1 MFGNFEERLAFHC
14 GPAMAGIKPA
24 NLISFKN
31 EEFEKIS
38 PRLKEIEFRLSSQD
52 IRFETVYESEK
63 HVLIM
68 VYQEEAL
75 ETCLRC
81 RACAGILTEQG
92 YPQCSGVR
100 DYIKKKKK
108 RVSQCN
114 GDFPHEIGVFLGYPV
129 EDVTG
134 FIKNKGKSFKLNGY
148 WKVYGDEKKASHMFR
163 RYTECRDSLCR
174 KLSQGISLESAL
186 GLAS

>member
-81 RACAGILTEQG
+81 RACAGILTEQW
-92 YPQCSGVR
+92 R
-100 DYIKKKKK
+100 K
-108 RVSQCN
+108 RLY
-114 GDFPHEIGVFLGYPV
+114 FLP
-129 EDVTG
+129 E
-134 FIKNKGKSFKLNGY
+134 KKGKPVQWRFS
-148 WKVYGDEKKASHMFR
+148 S
-163 RYTECRDSLCR
+163 
-174 KLSQGISLESAL
+174 
-186 GLAS
+186 

>member
-81 RACAGILTEQG
+81 RACEGILTEQ
-92 YPQCSGVR
+92 
-100 DYIKKKKK
+100 
-108 RVSQCN
+108 
-114 GDFPHEIGVFLGYPV
+114 GYPV

>member
-92 YPQCSGVR
+92 YP
-100 DYIKKKKK
+100 
-108 RVSQCN
+108 
-114 GDFPHEIGVFLGYPV
+114 V

-134 FIKNKGKSFKLNGY
+134 FIKNKGKSSSLMDTGKFM
-148 WKVYGDEKKASHMFR
+148 VMRKKPATCSEDIQSAETLCAESSHR
-163 RYTECRDSLCR
+163 E
-174 KLSQGISLESAL
+174 
-186 GLAS
+186 

>member
-1 MFGNFEERLAFHC
+1 MGQKIEYSELLSLDPYHSKVKARY
-14 GPAMAGIKPA
+14 
-24 NLISFKN
+24 ISY
-31 EEFEKIS
+31 
-38 PRLKEIEFRLSSQD
+38 L
-52 IRFETVYESEK
+52 
-63 HVLIM
+63 
-68 VYQEEAL
+68 
-75 ETCLRC
+75 
-81 RACAGILTEQG
+81 
-92 YPQCSGVR
+92 
-100 DYIKKKKK
+100 KK